1 MKRPRRRQ
9 AAPSDSPGGAS
20 GPAGDEVPSPARS
33 PAITRGPGA
42 SADTTTLGDE
52 AAHPKSLLPGCLLLL
67 LAEQPGHGYDLAERL
82 GTFGP
87 GWAREPV
94 QLYRHLRKLETDG
107 LIVSV
112 WEASQTRGPARRV
125 YDITPDGR
133 EALRSW
139 GTGVG
144 QLVEALDEVLSR
156 HNELVPPATDGRR
169 RRRQQPRR

>member
-1 MKRPRRRQ
+1 V
-9 AAPSDSPGGAS
+9 AS
-20 GPAGDEVPSPARS
+20 SARS
-33 PAITRGPGA
+33 PSVPRAPA
-42 SADTTTLGDE
+42 ESADSSGLGDE

-67 LAEQPGHGYDLAERL
+67 LAEHPDHGYDLAERL

-133 EALRSW
+133 EALQRW

-144 QLVEALDEVLSR
+144 QLVEALDQVLVR
-156 HNELVPPATDGRR
+156 HHGLSPPGPGGRGR
-169 RRRQQPRR
+169 GRQEPRR